1 MIRRCGAA
9 DFVAMLEIINEA
21 AQVYKGVIPEDR
33 WHEPYMPAGELEAE
47 IAAGVEF
54 WGEEQAERLIGVA
67 GLQMV
72 QDVALIRHAYVH
84 PRAQRGGTGTRLM
97 KQVLALTRRPT
108 LVGTWAASHWA
119 IDFYRR
125 LDFVLVS
132 GEEKTRLLKKYW
144 SIPDRQIETSVV
156 LKGPGPGAP

>member
-9 DFVAMLEIINEA
+9 DFAAMLEIINEA

-54 WGEEQAERLIGVA
+54 WGEEQAERLIGIA

-72 QDVALIRHAYVH
+72 QDVALIRHAYIH
-84 PRAQRGGTGTRLM
+84 PRAQRGGTGTRLI
-97 KQVLALTRRPT
+97 KHVLAPTRRPT

-125 LDFVLVS
+125 LDFVLVPD
-132 GEEKTRLLKKYW
+132 EEKSRLLKKYW

-156 LKGPGPGAP
+156 LQGPGPGAP